1 MVSSTPPSTQAYAGP
16 ERRRNRVLVTSNS
29 EYHCRDGCCVA
40 VRDRQT
46 GEFLRGHKAVGK
58 RMTGGMYNQ
67 PGRGFAGVSAPEA
80 LLEGE
85 QLCFS
90 SCDGDLVHD
99 VITSPLVAIE
109 RPPKDVVSRYEE
121 PAKQNGSSNGRAA

>member
-1 MVSSTPPSTQAYAGP
+1 MVNSTARSAQAYAGP

-29 EYHCRDGCCVA
+29 EYHCRDGSCVA
-40 VRDRQT
+40 VRDRRT
-46 GEFLRGHKAVGK
+46 GKFLPGHKAIGK
-58 RMTGGMYNQ
+58 QMTGGMRIE
-67 PGRGFAGVSAPEA
+67 PDRGFTGVSPPEA

-99 VITSPLVAIE
+99 VITTPLQAIE
-109 RPPKDVVSRYEE
+109 RPPKDVASRYEE
-121 PAKQNGSSNGRAA
+121 LQP